1 MKVTE
6 EGSAPPPWTKNVQQ
20 YLYTPANPTR
30 PMWVPEEVLE
40 ANPSMDEKV
49 LPVVTY
55 TSSDLKKERVVGWG
69 GEVVR
74 EIVTEEGGI
83 PSPVFYI
90 GGIRII
96 GAPTTPSTVE
106 VPRSL
111 LELIGREVDKQI
123 RAAFEEGFAAA
134 SVPVLAEGQL

>member
-1 MKVTE
+1 MKAT
-6 EGSAPPPWTKNVQQ
+6 EGSAPPPWTKNK
-20 YLYTPANPTR
+20 YLYKPSR
-30 PMWVPEEVLE
+30 PMWVPEEMIE
-40 ANPSMDEKV
+40 ANHSMDETV
-49 LPVVTY
+49 RPVVTY

-74 EIVTEEGGI
+74 EIVTEEGGV
-83 PSPVFYI
+83 PAPVFYI

-96 GAPTTPSTVE
+96 GAPASLSTVE

-111 LELIGREVDKQI
+111 LELIGREVDKKL
-123 RAAFEEGFAAA
+123 REAFEEGFAAA